1 MRRLAKTEQERLI
14 ELRNQ
19 SANNNLRALLKGND
33 PAFWYFA
40 KEHRLFSR
48 KITRLELIDKGVSQ
62 EGIDEINSEIAVLE
76 KQLTEDSDRYLGEKK
91 KPTAMGS

>member
-1 MRRLAKTEQERLI
+1 MAKTEQERLI

-19 SANNNLRALLKGND
+19 SANNNLKALLKGDD

-62 EGIDEINSEIAVLE
+62 EVIDEIDEELEYLECELTKYYVFNSG
-76 KQLTEDSDRYLGEKK
+76 R
-91 KPTAMGS
+91 